1 MIIDVLVCRA
11 DGSQT
16 LEKQEVPEDW
26 FTLSDAL
33 ADALEE
39 N

>member
-16 LEKQEVPEDW
+16 LEKQEGPEDW
-26 FTLSDAL
+26 FETSLMLPDVS
-33 ADALEE
+33 EE
-39 N
+39 K

>member
-16 LEKQEVPEDW
+16 LEKQEVPENW
-26 FTLSDAL
+26 FETFLILPDVS
-33 ADALEE
+33 EE
-39 N
+39 A

>member
-16 LEKQEVPEDW
+16 LEKQEVPENW
-26 FTLSDAL
+26 FEISSVHADLS
-33 ADALEE
+33 EE
-39 N
+39 K

>member
-26 FTLSDAL
+26 FALSDAL

-39 N
+39 K